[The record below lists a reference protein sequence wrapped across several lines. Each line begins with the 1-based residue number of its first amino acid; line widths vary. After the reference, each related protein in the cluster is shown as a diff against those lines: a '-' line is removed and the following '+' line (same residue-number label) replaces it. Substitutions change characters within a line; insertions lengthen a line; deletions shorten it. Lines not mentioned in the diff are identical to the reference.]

1 MRTYKILAAA
11 ALIFALGGATCYA
24 QTAQQDL
31 EQYINSN
38 PELRADPNLINN
50 PRYLAAHPQLQHF
63 LDTHP
68 NVDRARYRGGA
79 FDNDRQWRDAD
90 WWHQH
95 DPNWV
100 AEHHPNWNQE
110 HPQWANNE
118 EPHQGYGAYDEKHKW
133 RAREWWD
140 KHHPDWVKEH
150 HPEWAAEH
158 GHPPYGNPPY
168 GNPPPPGHTPYG
180 NGKYSE

>member
-1 MRTYKILAAA
+1 MRTYRILAAA
-11 ALIFALGGATCYA
+11 AVIYALSGATSYA

-63 LDTHP
+63 LETHP
-68 NVDRARYRGGA
+68 NVDRARYRDGA
-79 FDNDRQWRDAD
+79 FDNDHQWRDAD
-90 WWHQH
+90 WWHQN

-100 AEHHPNWNQE
+100 AEHHPDWNQQ
-110 HPQWANNE
+110 HPQWANAE
-118 EPHQGYGAYDEKHKW
+118 EHHGYGAYDEKHKW

-150 HPEWAAEH
+150 HPEWAGEH
-158 GHPPYGNPPY
+158 
-168 GNPPPPGHTPYG
+168 GNPPPGHAPYG